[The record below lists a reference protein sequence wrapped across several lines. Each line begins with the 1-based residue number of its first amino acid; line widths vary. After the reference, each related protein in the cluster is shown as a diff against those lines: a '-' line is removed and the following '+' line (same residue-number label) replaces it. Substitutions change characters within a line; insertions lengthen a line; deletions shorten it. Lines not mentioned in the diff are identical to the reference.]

1 MDWNKPCYYNVAQKT
16 RFHREAKVRLKAL
29 AELLHLDTNDYD
41 LRQNKAGS
49 AVSGEITLHTDHL
62 YVQVTQTGGDNLNA
76 ILVRTCKG
84 REDYTGGPNNFVPLA
99 WLDQL
104 PRLAERCRAV
114 MKALETKKEK
124 V

>member
-1 MDWNKPCYYNVAQKT
+1 MDWNKSCYYNVAQKT

-29 AELLHLDTNDYD
+29 AHLLHLDTEDYD

-49 AVSGEITLHTDHL
+49 AVSGEITLHADHL

-76 ILVRTCKG
+76 ILIRTCKG
-84 REDYTGGPNNFVPLA
+84 REDYAGGQNHFVPLS

-104 PRLAERCRAV
+104 PRLAAKCEAI
-114 MKALETKKEK
+114 MKTMK
-124 V
+124 VGV

>member
-1 MDWNKPCYYNVAQKT
+1 MDWNKSCWYNVAQKT
-16 RFHREAKVRLKAL
+16 RFHLEAKRRLAAL
-29 AELLHLDTNDYD
+29 AGLLHLDTDDYD

-62 YVQVTQTGGDNLNA
+62 YVQVMQTGGDNLNA
-76 ILVRTCKG
+76 ILIRTCRG
-84 REDYTGGPNNFVPLA
+84 REDYTGGPNYFVPLS

-104 PRLAERCRAV
+104 PRLAAKCEAV
-114 MKALETKKEK
+114 MRTAKAE